1 MKKTKLIVTLSIIFL
16 LLTTLTTSFFL
27 RQAKRRF
34 TNEPISF
41 NKQVYENAEVAK
53 INYKI
58 KNNSIFKYKVV
69 KGYQKIVDFKIYE
82 TDTLTN
88 QTKVI
93 YLAPVAFYGVNEII
107 VKPYQEFTI
116 TYELTID
123 VTKEYTIQGV
133 ASFNFSVDY
142 LPQDYGITYV
152 NSYTIK
158 NGIVY
163 EGDSIGII

>member
-1 MKKTKLIVTLSIIFL
+1 M
-16 LLTTLTTSFFL
+16 
-27 RQAKRRF
+27 
-34 TNEPISF
+34 
-41 NKQVYENAEVAK
+41 
-53 INYKI
+53 
-58 KNNSIFKYKVV
+58 
-69 KGYQKIVDFKIYE
+69 DFKIYE

-107 VKPYQEFTI
+107 VKPYQEFTV

-123 VTKEYTIQGV
+123 VTKEYAIQGV

-152 NSYTIK
+152 NPYTIK

-163 EGDSIGII
+163 EGNSIGII